1 MLATAATKAA
11 LGVVA
16 ILNKPNP
23 LRLLW
28 DAGAGSPYVLSC
40 SSCPRFSRSGEP
52 LEKHVLLRAGLKA
65 YTGLKGKSTTS
76 SYPKGPSSPYSRTLG
91 LYGYQKP

>member
-16 ILNKPNP
+16 ILQKPNP

-40 SSCPRFSRSGEP
+40 SSCPRFSRSGER
-52 LEKHVLLRAGLKA
+52 LEKHVLLKA

-76 SYPKGPSSPYSRTLG
+76 SYPKGPSSPYSRTLVMG
-91 LYGYQKP
+91 TKNHK